1 MEMGPELSMLIQII
15 DSEFVLLAPAPI
27 LRIILNREVV
37 EEYEETAWAKQSKI
51 DSALAQF
58 EKRAFRFASDFPIEV
73 SGTLHTL
80 IVQKHA
86 DAPEREQDVR

>member
-1 MEMGPELSMLIQII
+1 MELGPELTMFIQII
-15 DSEFVLLAPAPI
+15 DSELVFLAPAPI
-27 LRIILNREVV
+27 LRIILNRKVV

-58 EKRAFRFASDFPIEV
+58 EKRAFRFASNFPIEV
-73 SGTLHTL
+73 SCTLNAL

-86 DAPEREQDVR
+86 DTPEREQDVR